1 MTTLTIRTADVT
13 EIKEKALRYLNQ
25 LPPFS
30 PVLTRLLAMLGRMD
44 VSFREMASV
53 IEKDTILAGNV
64 LKLVNSGMYGR
75 RATVTSVPH
84 ALTLLGQD
92 RLRNAALGL
101 SVTRLWQKLRFA
113 KGFSLSK
120 FNQHSLAVAIL
131 SDQIALRAKVQFPE
145 GAFAAG
151 LFHDLG
157 KVLMAS
163 GLPDEYE
170 AVERILLAAEDRGF
184 ECRRRIE
191 LEVMGITQAELSAA
205 ALERWNLPAEV
216 VEAVREHRASGDLPE
231 GEASPLWAVV
241 GVADL
246 LATQLGAGMHDFDE
260 VSEEPELSYV
270 DRLGVQNSQDVV
282 AQFQTE
288 FQSLQLVA

>member
-1 MTTLTIRTADVT
+1 MATLTIRTADLMA
-13 EIKEKALRYLNQ
+13 IKEKALRHLNE

-30 PVLTRLLAMLGRMD
+30 PVLTKLLAMLGRTD

-53 IEKDTILAGNV
+53 IEKDTILAGNI

-101 SVTRLWQKLRFA
+101 SVSRLWQRMRFA
-113 KGFSLSK
+113 RGFSLSK

-131 SDQIALRAKVQFPE
+131 SDQIAVRAKVKFPE

-170 AVERILLAAEDRGF
+170 ALERILVAAEDRGF
-184 ECRRRIE
+184 ENRRRIE
-191 LEVMGITQAELSAA
+191 MELAGISQAELSAA
-205 ALERWNLPAEV
+205 ALQRWNLPPEV
-216 VEAVREHRASGDLPE
+216 VEAVRDHRVAGDLPG
-231 GEASPLWAVV
+231 GEATPLWAVV
-241 GVADL
+241 GAADF
-246 LATQLGAGMHDFDE
+246 LATELGAGMHDFDE
-260 VSEEPELSYV
+260 VAEEPELAYV
-270 DRLGVQNSQDVV
+270 ERLGVHNPLDLV
-282 AQFQTE
+282 AQFQME
-288 FQSLQLVA
+288 FQNLQMVA